1 MKYRLWGAM
10 LVLFFSAFKICA
22 QEAYLLKLKPQ
33 DSLDYRFQ
41 SFVKTVVLDKN
52 QVSALSTSMN
62 YIFSSRL
69 SKISDTTITL
79 IEKVERL
86 YGTASAREVEVSFDT
101 DKPNEGDPTIMAQFS
116 QMVKKGIVSVVK
128 PNGEFVSG
136 ESFDN
141 DLFSGTGGGSDF
153 RTVSGNARYLSDSVK
168 VGESW
173 TVIDTHINQGL
184 STTIS
189 TIWTLKAVEADV
201 AILTAYGQGTIS
213 GNPAKLP
220 QAQMNGTLT
229 LEGTNKIELK
239 TGISRECVQKII
251 AKMELE
257 LEGQKQKMTTET
269 NSTSKLIN

>member
-1 MKYRLWGAM
+1 MRYRLCGAI
-10 LVLFFSAFKICA
+10 LVLCFSAFQICA
-22 QEAYLLKLKPQ
+22 QEAYLLQLKPQ

-41 SFVKTVVLDKN
+41 SFIKAVVLDAN
-52 QVSALSTSMN
+52 EAPALETTMN
-62 YIFSSRL
+62 YIFRSRL

-86 YGTASAREVEVSFDT
+86 YGTASAKKVEVSFDT
-101 DKPNEGDPTIMAQFS
+101 DKPHEGDPTIMAQFS
-116 QMVKKGIVSVVK
+116 QMVEKTIVSVVK

-136 ESFDN
+136 ESLGN

-153 RTVSGNARYLSDSVK
+153 RTISGNARFLSDSVK

-173 TVIDTHINQGL
+173 TVIDTQINQGL

-189 TIWTLKAVEADV
+189 TIWTFKAVEEDV
-201 AILTAYGQGTIS
+201 AILTSYGQGTVV
-213 GNPAKLP
+213 GNPVKLP
-220 QAQMNGTLT
+220 QAQVNGTLT
-229 LEGTNKIELK
+229 VEGTNKIELK
-239 TGISRECVQKII
+239 TGVSRECAQKTI

-257 LEGQKQKMTTET
+257 VAGQKQKMSTET